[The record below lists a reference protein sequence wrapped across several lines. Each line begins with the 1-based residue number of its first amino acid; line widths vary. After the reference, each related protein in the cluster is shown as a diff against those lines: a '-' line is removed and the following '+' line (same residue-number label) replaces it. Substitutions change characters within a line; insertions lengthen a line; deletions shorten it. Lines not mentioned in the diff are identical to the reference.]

1 MTLKQKTE
9 LMQTYYYTQT
19 VIYTFAVKAES
30 EEAADAIAHFTNVT
44 DEGVEATYYGW
55 DEDGV
60 TND

>member
-9 LMQTYYYTQT
+9 LMLTYHYIQT
-19 VIYTFAVKAES
+19 VVYTFAVQAES
-30 EEAADAIAHFTNVT
+30 EEAADAIALQKNVT

-60 TND
+60 SE